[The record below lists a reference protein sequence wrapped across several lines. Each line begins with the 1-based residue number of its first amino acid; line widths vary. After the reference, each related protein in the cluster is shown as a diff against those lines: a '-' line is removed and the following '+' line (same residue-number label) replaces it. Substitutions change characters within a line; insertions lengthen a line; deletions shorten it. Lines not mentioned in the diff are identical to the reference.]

1 MAYQL
6 TNKKKSWFHSSW
18 VAIGLIIL
26 VVLGVISVVHAFAK
40 ERVAIKLRD
49 DEESQLQELNAKQA
63 DLSQKIQDFS
73 TPRGIEGQIRDQ
85 YRVVKPGEQL
95 VILVNNGNA
104 VPPQPK
110 PTFWQSVMKFIGF

>member
-6 TNKKKSWFHSSW
+6 TNKKKSWFHSPW
-18 VAIGLIIL
+18 IAIVLITL
-26 VVLGVISVVHAFAK
+26 VVLAIISVIHAFAK
-40 ERVAIKLRD
+40 ERVAEKLRN
-49 DEESQLQELNAKQA
+49 DELAQLNDLNAKQA

-95 VILVNNGNA
+95 VILVNNGSQT
-104 VPPQPK
+104 PPPPK
-110 PTFWQSVMKFIGF
+110 PTFWQKLARFIGF